1 MSCLDQRHFS
11 QEVLSRERAARVT
24 DRRMA
29 IVKQE
34 THFVLGGDPVKGEV
48 RPFVVFANVLIARN
62 DARLIVAY
70 NDR

>member
-1 MSCLDQRHFS
+1 
-11 QEVLSRERAARVT
+11 
-24 DRRMA
+24 MA

-70 NDR
+70 RGAGQKSSPHS